1 MAFLVWISMSVL
13 SEVVCVQCVV
23 EVNRAHDGRKDSME
37 GEMALHYTALCMHVR
52 PLFVKVEERV

>member
-1 MAFLVWISMSVL
+1 MSVL

-23 EVNRAHDGRKDSME
+23 EVNRAHDGRKNSME